1 MPRLPLLLLLLLP
14 PAALAAPP
22 PAGPPAAAP
31 QADAPRGEDSDP
43 DAMLAA
49 IAAPPAQPARAAYLS
64 WAAGLQP
71 EPHPE
76 AGYRFL
82 DELHAE
88 LAPVVAAM
96 PGRVEPLLIG
106 RSVRGAPIW
115 GFRCA
120 DPMVA
125 PGAPPPRKMLVF
137 GAIHPLEWVGTE
149 VVVEALLACAHRPV
163 PGVELTFIPV
173 LNVDGRRVVEGDLLE
188 GRDRYRRTNAAGVD
202 LNRDYTVHRDSRA
215 VWRHLI
221 PDRYSTSPAP
231 LSQPESQALDAL
243 AAAERFDVALSLHTF
258 GGYIYTPWAGHW
270 ERPPDR
276 AELVALGHLMEH
288 AQTGR
293 PYRTQQLSHWAFF
306 FRGCGME
313 LDHLYATYGTKA
325 FLIELTRS
333 GVSPFA
339 PWTWGEDFRLY
350 NPADPTPDVDGA
362 TRAVGALARHLGGQP
377 QPHAAPVS
385 PPSPPALPTAAMPW
399 GGVQRVLPRRAAR
412 PTAEPP
418 PQ

>member
-14 PAALAAPP
+14 PAALSAPP
-22 PAGPPAAAP
+22 PAGAPDAAP
-31 QADAPRGEDSDP
+31 QADAPGGEDSDP
-43 DAMLAA
+43 DAMLAV

-96 PGRVEPLLIG
+96 PGRVEPLLLG

-115 GFRCA
+115 AFRCA
-120 DPMVA
+120 DPMVV

-149 VVVEALLACAHRPV
+149 VVVEALRACAHRPV

-202 LNRDYTVHRDSRA
+202 LNRDYSVHRDSRA

-276 AELVALGHLMEH
+276 AELVGLGHLMEH

-313 LDHLYATYGTKA
+313 LDHLYASYGTKA

-350 NPADPTPDVDGA
+350 NPADPTPDVEGA

-385 PPSPPALPTAAMPW
+385 PPTPPVLPTAAMPW
-399 GGVQRVLPRRAAR
+399 AGVQRVLPRRPAR
-412 PTAEPP
+412 PAAEPT